1 MSSRDTS
8 DEETECPEVSA
19 LADALHAELALGA
32 EAASQPTALNKVNPN
47 PSVVHASRSWW
58 WVMAYGRVRFNA

>member
-58 WVMAYGRVRFNA
+58 WVMACGRVRFNA